1 MSVWIKLI
9 LLTLTLSFTLN
20 ANAHSSSTINHSSG
34 TLPVVHIDTADGAA
48 ITSKEVYV
56 TASMYIE
63 GASLMKLMNDEE
75 RAMNNSSGGLA
86 SADNPILMKI
96 RGRGNWTWEGFEKK
110 PYKVKFSTPMSV
122 LGMAENRH
130 WALMS
135 HPDDGTGF
143 LRNALAFEMG
153 RMIGLPFTPHQQP
166 VEMVLNGE
174 YVGVY
179 VVTETV
185 RVDPGRVEIVGQ
197 EDGETD
203 EEKVKG
209 GWLVEIDNYEDVNQI
224 SFDVTGLPIDEFRIT
239 WHTPEMLSSVQY
251 DYLYG
256 QFSDILDCV
265 YTPDKSSQQ
274 WEDYLD
280 IDMLARYYV
289 VAEIIDH
296 VEAFFGSTFLYKAS
310 ADGKWMTGPLWDI
323 GHGLNG
329 WHDKNKFIYE
339 GLSWGNNLLTE
350 ICKFPRFQE
359 RVKQI
364 YAQFMREHSEEIFD
378 FVDSYCAMMNDA
390 YHANYLRWNYYGDIS
405 GSQYAESAKQT
416 LRSKIAFLD
425 KAWGRETKISA
436 SLMNGEERT
445 MNNSSFT
452 NHYSSGQ
459 RPLAVYDLQGRKVV
473 QRMNTD
479 RHGKGTSTLN
489 TPLSSLLSPLSTLKP
504 GIYILNGK
512 KIMIR

>member
-1 MSVWIKLI
+1 MRLWIKWCMLA
-9 LLTLTLSFTLN
+9 LTLNMTITFN
-20 ANAHSSSTINHSSG
+20 ANARVLVASG
-34 TLPVVHIDTADGAA
+34 TLPVLHIDTSGGKA
-48 ITSKEVYV
+48 ITSKENYIA
-56 TASMYIE
+56 ASMYVEIPAGAIE
-63 GASLMKLMNDEE
+63 NVGSDAALW
-75 RAMNNSSGGLA
+75 AMGST
-86 SADNPILMKI
+86 DDPVMMKI
-96 RGRGNWTWEGFEKK
+96 RGRGNWTWTGFEKK

-130 WALMS
+130 WALLS

-166 VEMVLNGE
+166 VELVLNGE

-185 RVDPGRVEIVGQ
+185 RVDPGRVEIDGQ

-256 QFSDILDCV
+256 QFSDILNCV

-425 KAWGRETKISA
+425 AGQAAIFIGI
-436 SLMNGEERT
+436 GEG
-445 MNNSSFT
+445 
-452 NHYSSGQ
+452 Y
-459 RPLAVYDLQGRKVV
+459 LA
-473 QRMNTD
+473 
-479 RHGKGTSTLN
+479 
-489 TPLSSLLSPLSTLKP
+489 
-504 GIYILNGK
+504 
-512 KIMIR
+512 IRLIH

>member
-63 GASLMKLMNDEE
+63 GASLMNDEE

-130 WALMS
+130 WALLS

-185 RVDPGRVEIVGQ
+185 RVDPGRVEIDGQ

-425 KAWGRETKISA
+425 KVWGRETKISA

-459 RPLAVYDLQGRKVV
+459 RPLAVYDLQGRKVASLMNSDERTMNNSLFTNHYSSG
-473 QRMNTD
+473 QRPK
-479 RHGKGTSTLN
+479 R
-489 TPLSSLLSPLSTLKP
+489 